1 MIPASIPEAEQEA
14 LRVCDELCETI
25 NAHDPED
32 HIRALNFPHVRIASG
47 RVTVWETVDE
57 LRATYLPIIA
67 QPLETGWH
75 HSTMDQKDVINSAP
89 DKVHV
94 AVQYTRWTEDQQAI
108 ATYQALWVVTCVQG
122 HWGVQVRSSFAP

>member
-1 MIPASIPEAEQEA
+1 LIPASIPEAEQEA

-108 ATYQALWVVTCVQG
+108 ATYQALWVVTCVRG